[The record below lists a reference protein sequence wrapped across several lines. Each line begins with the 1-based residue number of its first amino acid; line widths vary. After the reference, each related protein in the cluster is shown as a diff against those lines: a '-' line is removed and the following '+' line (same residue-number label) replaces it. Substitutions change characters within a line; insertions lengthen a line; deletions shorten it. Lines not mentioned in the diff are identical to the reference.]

1 MQQKLVVDR
10 LRRELELYQQR
21 LKARNKHINIENDN
35 RYVAQQLR
43 DHQIQYRSRNRTV
56 SLLKPSVLNEIHI
69 KTENTDDIKENNISD
84 TENEAKLSSEKENSN
99 HSELDEKDK
108 YQRNFAQLPNTVH
121 DSRNNF
127 VNVLNKV
134 KEAFG

>member
-1 MQQKLVVDR
+1 MVDR

-69 KTENTDDIKENNISD
+69 KTENNSDEIKENISD
-84 TENEAKLSSEKENSN
+84 VEIEIKLSNEKENSN
-99 HSELDEKDK
+99 HSDNDDKDK
-108 YQRNFAQLPNTVH
+108 YQRNFAQLPSTVN
-121 DSRNNF
+121 DSRHNF

-134 KEAFG
+134 KEAFR